1 LLAGTPGLRVLATSR
16 EPLGVAGEH
25 LLEVS
30 PLEPSAAARLF
41 RERAAAAGGDVAGG
55 DVHAAVE
62 VICRRL
68 DGIPL
73 ALELAATRVR
83 GLGVQGLAA
92 RLDDR
97 FRLLAGGRGRP
108 ERQRTLRAT
117 IDWSWELLS
126 EDEQVLLR
134 RLAVQADSFS
144 AEAAEEI
151 GERPAEVLARLVDRS
166 LVVASGGRYRLLE
179 SVAAYSLERL
189 VESGEEPRLRHRH
202 TAYYV
207 SLAEQAESHLRGADQ
222 RYWLSQ
228 LDLETANLRRA
239 LQHASPESALRLV
252 NALAWY
258 WYLRGRLSE
267 GRRALAAAL
276 AVPGPADAARAAAT
290 VWSAG
295 FTATAAEGRNLTE
308 ASAEALALYES
319 LDDPAGQARAEWFLT
334 ATQWAYGDRQIL
346 MERVDR
352 AIATFTRLR
361 DRWGLAAALSTRAQ
375 LSLTQ
380 VDLQALQRDG
390 LRSLDLFDELGD
402 GWGRLQANYSL
413 IVAAEI
419 SGDYAVATHRLQE
432 SLRLAEDLGMWTDV
446 SFRTAGLG
454 RIALLSGDYD
464 RADELHERA
473 RQLAIEYSNK
483 SAEEYAEVGLGLAAR
498 RRGELDQAEAHFT
511 KWLPWLRQ
519 VGGTSGIAFI
529 LTQLGF
535 IADQRGDHSKAFDLQ
550 TEAHAAALSTGDER
564 AIALALEGLAGAYA
578 AAGAVRRAV
587 LLLAEA
593 ADLRRKVG
601 VPLPDGERADVERI
615 GRRLDE
621 LRGG

>member
-1 LLAGTPGLRVLATSR
+1 
-16 EPLGVAGEH
+16 
-25 LLEVS
+25 
-30 PLEPSAAARLF
+30 
-41 RERAAAAGGDVAGG
+41 
-55 DVHAAVE
+55 
-62 VICRRL
+62 
-68 DGIPL
+68 
-73 ALELAATRVR
+73 
-83 GLGVQGLAA
+83 
-92 RLDDR
+92 
-97 FRLLAGGRGRP
+97 
-108 ERQRTLRAT
+108 
-117 IDWSWELLS
+117 
-126 EDEQVLLR
+126 
-134 RLAVQADSFS
+134 
-144 AEAAEEI
+144 
-151 GERPAEVLARLVDRS
+151 
-166 LVVASGGRYRLLE
+166 
-179 SVAAYSLERL
+179 
-189 VESGEEPRLRHRH
+189 
-202 TAYYV
+202 
-207 SLAEQAESHLRGADQ
+207 
-222 RYWLSQ
+222 
-228 LDLETANLRRA
+228 
-239 LQHASPESALRLV
+239 
-252 NALAWY
+252 
-258 WYLRGRLSE
+258 
-267 GRRALAAAL
+267 
-276 AVPGPADAARAAAT
+276 
-290 VWSAG
+290 
-295 FTATAAEGRNLTE
+295 
-308 ASAEALALYES
+308 
-319 LDDPAGQARAEWFLT
+319 
-334 ATQWAYGDRQIL
+334 

-361 DRWGLAAALSTRAQ
+361 DQWGLAAALSTRAQ

-419 SGDYAVATHRLQE
+419 SGDYAVATQRLQE

-473 RQLAIEYSNK
+473 RRLAIEYSNK

-511 KWLPWLRQ
+511 KWLPWLHQ

-564 AIALALEGLAGAYA
+564 AIALALEGLAGASA

-587 LLLAEA
+587 ELLEEA
-593 ADLRRKVG
+593 AELRRRVG

-615 GRRLDE
+615 RRRLDE